1 MKKTSSEAYHDL
13 FCKWQGSG
21 MSKAAFADREGIPKV
36 SFYYWCKKFDLKP
49 DTMERRTDFT
59 RIDLSQTASS
69 SAVAKINYPN
79 GVCVELFG
87 AMDAVTV
94 RELVG

>member
-1 MKKTSSEAYHDL
+1 MKKTSSEAYLHL
-13 FCKWQGSG
+13 FCKWQRSR
-21 MSKAAFADREGIPKV
+21 MSKAAFADREGLPKV

-49 DTMERRTDFT
+49 DTLERRTDFT

-79 GVCVELFG
+79 GVSLELFG
-87 AMDAVTV
+87 FLDTDRIKA
-94 RELVG
+94 LVF

>member
-1 MKKTSSEAYHDL
+1 MKKTSSEAYLHL
-13 FCKWQGSG
+13 FCKWQRSR

-36 SFYYWCKKFDLKP
+36 SFYYWCKKIDLKP
-49 DTMERRTDFT
+49 DTLERRTDFT

-79 GVCVELFG
+79 GVSLELFG
-87 AMDAVTV
+87 FLDTDRIKA
-94 RELVG
+94 LVF

>member
-1 MKKTSSEAYHDL
+1 MKKTSSEVYYDL

-49 DTMERRTDFT
+49 DTKERRTDFT
-59 RIDLSQTASS
+59 RIDFSQTASS
-69 SAVAKINYPN
+69 SAVARVNYPN
-79 GVCVELFG
+79 GVSVELFG
-87 AMDAVTV
+87 FLDTDRIKA
-94 RELVG
+94 LVF